1 MAQHINIHE
10 ITGSITDINENL
22 NTLFADSYINENDI
36 KSIKKH
42 VEKLISNDEK
52 MCQLFKMHTKVIS
65 CLQNEIYTLKNKE
78 NGFYSK
84 FVTTFSYGFGIFSS
98 FAIITLIMR
107 KID

>member
-65 CLQNEIYTLKNKE
+65 CLQNHLLQKLHYKLIQLKI
-78 NGFYSK
+78 
-84 FVTTFSYGFGIFSS
+84 V
-98 FAIITLIMR
+98 
-107 KID
+107 